1 MIWTVNSMNEQAVD
15 FVWSLAMY
23 APPMKPR
30 RQGRYTTE
38 LQILMALAEASD
50 VMGCSQLSAARIA
63 KTIGRGKDTVKEH
76 LQRMEYE
83 GRIKV
88 RRPFKLNENGEPVG
102 KKTVSFVYGETVY
115 RVGGPRGNVI
125 QIVGIHK

>member
-1 MIWTVNSMNEQAVD
+1 MSEQAVD
-15 FVWSLAMY
+15 LVWSLAQN

-30 RQGRYTTE
+30 RLGRFTTE

-63 KTIGRGKDTVKEH
+63 KTIGKGTDTVKHH
-76 LQRMEYE
+76 LHCMEYD

-88 RRPFKLNENGEPVG
+88 RRPFKLNESGEPVG
-102 KKTVSFVYGETVY
+102 KKTVSFVYGGKVY
-115 RVGGPRGNVI
+115 WVGGRRGNVI
-125 QIVGIHK
+125 QIVGLQK